1 MPKLVKRSRTQIQID
16 QNQDVVNERQDL
28 VNVYQT
34 TALVMYGIMLAGMFV
49 LVLLG
54 YVKA

>member
-1 MPKLVKRSRTQIQID
+1 MPKLIHRRRTQIEID
-16 QNQDVVNERQDL
+16 ENQDLVNERQDL

-54 YVKA
+54 YVK

>member
-1 MPKLVKRSRTQIQID
+1 MPKLLKSRRTQTEID
-16 QNQDVVNERQDL
+16 QRQDDVNERQDL

-54 YVKA
+54 YVK

>member
-1 MPKLVKRSRTQIQID
+1 MPKLLKKRSQAEID
-16 QNQDVVNERQDL
+16 QNQDDVNNRQDL

-34 TALVMYGIMLAGMFV
+34 TALIMYGIMLAGMFV

-54 YVKA
+54 YVK

>member
-1 MPKLVKRSRTQIQID
+1 MPKVLKRRSQAEID
-16 QNQDVVNERQDL
+16 QRQDDVNERQDI

-34 TALVMYGIMLAGMFV
+34 TALIMYGIMLAGMFV